1 MSYKIQHAFNIF
13 FPYTF
18 FCQHFGEITFLF
30 GKKMRKWRGRGKGL
44 MICTFFLFIVY
55 SSSLSKAVCAGELV
69 IKTGGKNYNL
79 NGMGEDGEL
88 VRIIYPHTFW

>member
-1 MSYKIQHAFNIF
+1 
-13 FPYTF
+13 
-18 FCQHFGEITFLF
+18 
-30 GKKMRKWRGRGKGL
+30 MRKWRGRGKGL